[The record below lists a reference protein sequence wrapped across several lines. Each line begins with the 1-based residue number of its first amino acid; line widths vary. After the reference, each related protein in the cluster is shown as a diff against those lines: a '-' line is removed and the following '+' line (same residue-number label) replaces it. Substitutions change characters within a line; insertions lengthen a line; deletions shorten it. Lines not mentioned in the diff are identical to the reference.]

1 MNLAYQY
8 LLDGSFHPGSRVWIY
23 QSNRLLSMSEALE
36 TEEILN
42 EFTANWESHGD
53 PVKGAAYLFFGQFI
67 VLMADESET
76 GVGGCSTDTSV
87 RLMKELEL
95 KFGISLFDRTS
106 LAFVIKDKVEILP
119 LAQVEYAIQNGF
131 INGDTLY
138 FNNVVQTK
146 EELETKWIIPV
157 RESWLANKFRIPESG
172 IGIS

>member
-8 LLDGSFHPGSRVWIY
+8 LLDGSFHPLSRIWIY

-42 EFTANWESHGD
+42 EFTANWKSHGD

-87 RLMKELEL
+87 RLMKELES
-95 KFGISLFDRTS
+95 KFSISLFDRTS

-119 LAQVEYAIQNGF
+119 LAQLEYGIQNGF

-157 RESWLANKFRIPESG
+157 RESWLAGKFRIPDSG

>member
-8 LLDGSFHPGSRVWIY
+8 LLDGSFQPESRVWIY
-23 QSNRLLSMSEALE
+23 QSNRLLSMPEALE

-42 EFTANWESHGD
+42 EFTANWKSHGD
-53 PVKGAAYLFFGQFI
+53 QVKGAAYLFFGQFI

-87 RLMKELEL
+87 RLMKELES

-138 FNNVVQTK
+138 FNNVVQTR

-157 RESWLANKFRIPESG
+157 RESWLAKKFRIADSG